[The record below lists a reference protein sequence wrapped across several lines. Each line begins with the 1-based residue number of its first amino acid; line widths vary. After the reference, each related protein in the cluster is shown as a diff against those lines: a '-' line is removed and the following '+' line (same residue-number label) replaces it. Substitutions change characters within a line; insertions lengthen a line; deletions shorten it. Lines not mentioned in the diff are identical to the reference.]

1 VNDKLGSLK
10 SVETEFKNVS
20 GDKSKSKEIVFKH
33 DKDSPKD
40 IINKVNLLIATY
52 NLKNIYDTLPPPPP
66 PPAAP
71 VKKGNR
77 PNGSSYYPVPP
88 PIPEDALPEQR
99 EKMQAVI
106 DDFEKTYK
114 RKVHQAKTDD
124 DGMISITA
132 NDDVYEPTQDENKV
146 KTGFLKIKG
155 TPHYYVSI
163 NSATKYYNRQ
173 GFEVSKTGIK
183 ISKDQ
188 VNASDVVPGQY
199 ITKVYSDSKV
209 VSEFKD
215 NEPNTYKDIIDIP
228 SPPKSI
234 SRLDHIIA
242 MAKKNATFFYEGKK
256 VSSDSAI
263 QLIKKYDDLNI
274 FTKDLATNAPKVFLT
289 KHTTTA
295 DTEILP
301 KSNK

>member
-1 VNDKLGSLK
+1 
-10 SVETEFKNVS
+10 
-20 GDKSKSKEIVFKH
+20 
-33 DKDSPKD
+33 
-40 IINKVNLLIATY
+40 
-52 NLKNIYDTLPPPPP
+52 
-66 PPAAP
+66 
-71 VKKGNR
+71 
-77 PNGSSYYPVPP
+77 
-88 PIPEDALPEQR
+88 
-99 EKMQAVI
+99 MQAVI

-173 GFEVSKTGIK
+173 GFEVSKTGIR